1 MSKSR
6 KIFSFVFCVC
16 FLLCN
21 LTYADTVVIGSAP
34 NSNNTGK
41 TMTLQSGGMYMQ
53 NLTTGPG
60 TLPSSSTNLAVTP
73 IQSAAMTQTA
83 NNIKYASVDSNNV
96 SDTGPTTQTISS
108 PGANMAMLN
117 NSNSNVIANNAMFKG
132 ESSSSTSDSGPTV
145 TEITAPVAGGEGNR
159 TTSGVIVNGQYV
171 TGSTPA
177 DNGTPV
183 SYSDS
188 STATPYALT
197 QGSYTVDTSQSTS
210 IPSYT
215 TPGYG
220 GGLTTGTSYSS
231 GSASVSYD
239 VSSVP
244 TQDTQTSQVTQTDN
258 SGVIIYH
265 VNDNIQAVKPAVKAA
280 AALVVNAGTREIYFS
295 KNGFG
300 QYAPA
305 SLANMVTAYILLSYK
320 GLDSPLTVSA
330 SAVTGLESGAIT
342 AGLKAGDVITARD
355 AIAAMFIGGCCDVA
369 NVVAENISGS
379 VAAFANLM
387 NQTVKDWGCVGTN
400 FVNPSGLNSTAQ
412 YTNVY
417 DMAVITDKVSTDPN
431 LKIMMGQYTYTLPA
445 TAHRGAKKITTKNKT
460 LTPGNSSYYAGI
472 ATSRMGYTSKAQHT
486 MASTIDYN
494 GTKLIAVLLYAQGTQ
509 FDDTTRLLN
518 YAKVAMIEAMQKG
531 SVNQYNVNTV
541 AAAVNVT
548 NVSQAQNQA
557 QIAAQTTAA
566 ITNQTTG
573 MLSNGTAI
581 GSNIQNTNGSW
592 VQDSR
597 GWTFVKPTGAKAMNE
612 WIKYNNK
619 LFCVDKDGYMITGWR
634 EMSNGK
640 MYYFD
645 PTNGELRYNT
655 WINVSTGGYY
665 LQADGSLAK
674 ADAGQTKNIVTAVG
688 TYTIND
694 TGKAIAKVS

>member
-1 MSKSR
+1 MSKGR
-6 KIFSFVFCVC
+6 KIFSFVLCIC

-73 IQSAAMTQTA
+73 IQSAAMTQIS

-96 SDTGPTTQTISS
+96 SDSGPTTQTITS
-108 PGANMAMLN
+108 PGANMAKMN
-117 NSNSNVIANNAMFKG
+117 NSNSNVISNGAVFG
-132 ESSSSTSDSGPTV
+132 GVTGTTTSDNGPTV
-145 TEITAPVAGGEGNR
+145 TEISAPVAGGEGNR

-171 TGSTPA
+171 SGSTPSG
-177 DNGTPV
+177 NGTPV

-188 STATPYALT
+188 SVATPYALT

-239 VSSVP
+239 SYSVP
-244 TQDTQTSQVTQTDN
+244 TQDVQTTQTTQADN

-342 AGLKAGDVITARD
+342 AGLKAGDVITVRD

-369 NVVAENISGS
+369 NVIAENISGS
-379 VAAFANLM
+379 VVAFANLM

-417 DMAVITDKVSTDPN
+417 DMAVITDKVSSDPN

-460 LTPGNSSYYAGI
+460 LTPGNKSYYAGI
-472 ATSRMGYTSKAQHT
+472 ATSRMGYTSKAQYT

-494 GTKLIAVLLYAQGTQ
+494 GTKLIAVLLYAKGTQ

-518 YAKVAMIEAMQKG
+518 YAKVAMVEAMQKG

-541 AAAVNVT
+541 AAATNVT
-548 NVSQAQNQA
+548 QVPAQVQVN
-557 QIAAQTTAA
+557 AQTTAA
-566 ITNQTTG
+566 ITNQTSG
-573 MLSNGTAI
+573 MLSNGTTI

-597 GWTFVKPTGAKAMNE
+597 GWTFVKPTGAKAINE